1 MPYQL
6 TKLSNGKYEVKLK
19 DTGQI
24 LSHGTTLSKAKKQIR
39 YLGMRDHMK
48 KQNLHEHGGAIQS
61 VLFNKEHHTEKES
74 DRWLRQ
80 HGFKVDKSTYNFD
93 SPAYYRY
100 RQHEPDDDK
109 YEYRNHTIDPEGTI
123 MFVLEYEKQKKKLK
137 GGALKASTLKGLL
150 QSGYKKPDE
159 QAKELDGFK
168 RDDSLSGRRVQVY
181 HNPKTGEAVISHRG
195 TEAGLADWMNN
206 AAYATGLYKYTNRY
220 KNARDLQQ
228 KAQDKYGSN
237 NLTTIGHSQGA
248 MLSGDLGKNSK
259 QIISVDRPAKL
270 SEVLFHKTPKN
281 HQDIRT
287 SKDLVSS
294 MIPFQKMTNK
304 PITIKTKSLNP
315 IAAHDLSHLDK
326 LGDKEIGSGIHKK
339 KRKRSTWIEHVL
351 HYSKEHNVPYS
362 VALKECS
369 KK

>member
-6 TKLSNGKYEVKLK
+6 TKLSNGKYVVKLK

-100 RQHEPDDDK
+100 RQSEPDDDK
-109 YEYRNHTIDPEGTI
+109 YEYRVHEIDPETKI
-123 MFVLEYEKQKKKLK
+123 MFVLEYEKPLK

-159 QAKELDGFK
+159 QVKELDGYV
-168 RDDSLSGRRVQVY
+168 RDDSLSGRRHQVY
-181 HNPKTGEAVISHRG
+181 YNPTNGEALISHRG
-195 TEAGLADWMNN
+195 TESTAADWLNN
-206 AAYATGLYKYTNRY
+206 AAYATGLYKFTNRY
-220 KNARDLQQ
+220 KVGRDAQ
-228 KAQDKYGSN
+228 KKAEQKYGAN

-304 PITIKTKSLNP
+304 PITIKTNENP
-315 IAAHDLSHLDK
+315 ISAHDLSHLDK
-326 LGDKEIGSGIHKK
+326 LHDQTIGSGIHKK
-339 KRKRSTWIEHVL
+339 KKRSAWIEHVL